1 MDKLREEQS
10 QYQEFQKLKRDID
23 HLTHIF
29 VSYTYLQRKKA
40 VENCEKSVESANANI
55 EKGREEIE
63 NNIKEAEAIDQEC
76 NEMQERIDAES
87 GGELVE
93 LEKELATKSKTE
105 ATANGAKKSAT
116 QEVDTEKRKLKQL
129 QKNLAKDEEVLEA
142 KETQMSKVGD
152 LFQSLKEAD
161 ETDSKAFSDAQKR
174 LQTLETGLDVNE
186 EGQATSLQEQLIGK
200 YFINI
205 IYKTKFGF
213 SHISYSHILVSDQN

>member
-1 MDKLREEQS
+1 MDKLRDEQS

-40 VENCEKSVESANANI
+40 MENCQKSIEGANANI

-63 NNIKEAEAIDQEC
+63 KNIKEVETIDEEC
-76 NEMQERIDAES
+76 KEMQERMDAES
-87 GGELVE
+87 GGELIE
-93 LEKELATKSKTE
+93 LETELATKSKTE

-129 QKNLAKDEEVLEA
+129 QNNLAKDEEVLDA
-142 KETQMSKVGD
+142 KVTQMSKVGD

-161 ETDSKAFSDAQKR
+161 ETDSKAFGDAQKR

-186 EGQATSLQEQLIGK
+186 DGQATSLQEQVIGK
-200 YFINI
+200 YFI
-205 IYKTKFGF
+205 
-213 SHISYSHILVSDQN
+213 

>member
-40 VENCEKSVESANANI
+40 LENCQRSIEVANGNI
-55 EKGREEIE
+55 EKGKEEIE
-63 NNIKEAEAIDQEC
+63 NNIKEVETIDEKC
-76 NEMQERIDAES
+76 KEMQERIDAES
-87 GGELVE
+87 GSELVE

-105 ATANGAKKSAT
+105 ATANGAKKSAA

-129 QKNLAKDEEVLEA
+129 QMNLAKDEEVLEA

-161 ETDSKAFSDAQKR
+161 EIDSKAFGDAQR
-174 LQTLETGLDVNE
+174 RYQTLETGLDVNE

-200 YFINI
+200 HILLNI
-205 IYKTKFGF
+205 SNSKFGF
-213 SHISYSHILVSDQN
+213 SHLIYIFTVSDQN